1 MAYME
6 GELVLIVLLA
16 LPLVLGLVFRVATS
30 HIFFSLMAGELLG
43 RYFGHDIDTNAKALS
58 DTKILAGYGE
68 VILIVLPM
76 LLTAFFMKG
85 TLSRG
90 RSLLHIIPLI
100 ITGFIC
106 ATFVLPTLPDT
117 VQKIVRDVPAGDW
130 ILELNRMIVGVMVAL
145 QLVSLWLFNRNEK
158 KSKSKD

>member
-1 MAYME
+1 ME
-6 GELVLIVLLA
+6 GEILLVSLLA

-43 RYFGHDIDTNAKALS
+43 RYFGHDIDSSAKAVN

-68 VILIVLPM
+68 VILIVLPL

-106 ATFVLPTLPDT
+106 ATFVLPTLPDA
-117 VQKIVRDVPAGDW
+117 VQKLVREVPAGVWLLD
-130 ILELNRMIVGVMVAL
+130 LNKMIVGVMVAL
-145 QLVSLWLFNRNEK
+145 QLISLWLFNRKE
-158 KSKSKD
+158 KSKE